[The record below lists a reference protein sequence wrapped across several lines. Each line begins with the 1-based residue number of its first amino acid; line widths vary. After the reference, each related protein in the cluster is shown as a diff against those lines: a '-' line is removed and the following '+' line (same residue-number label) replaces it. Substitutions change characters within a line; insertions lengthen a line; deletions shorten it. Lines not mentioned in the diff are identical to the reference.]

1 MAAPQVIPPH
11 LQIDDFQPQITHM
24 KRDGHTY
31 NQVLAWLKEQ
41 GIHTSITTLKRRLQT
56 WGIREHTEVEI
67 SDALAERVNWLFHH
81 TLYDDSQ
88 IAIKITEEVG
98 LKVSAS

>member
-1 MAAPQVIPPH
+1 
-11 LQIDDFQPQITHM
+11 
-24 KRDGHTY
+24 
-31 NQVLAWLKEQ
+31 VLTWLKEQ
-41 GIHTSITTLKRRLQT
+41 GIHTSITTLKRRLQI

-88 IAIKITEEVG
+88 TQPSYETSTDGGSI
-98 LKVSAS
+98 